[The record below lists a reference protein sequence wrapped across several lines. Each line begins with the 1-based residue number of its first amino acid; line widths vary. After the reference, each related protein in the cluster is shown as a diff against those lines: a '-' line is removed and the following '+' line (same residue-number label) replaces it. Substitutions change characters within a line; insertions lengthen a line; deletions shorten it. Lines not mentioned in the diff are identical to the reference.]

1 MICPHCLKTIDDGA
15 TVCPHCHAEV
25 ASDAARPRLVFCDG
39 CGARLSP
46 HDRTC
51 PKCGRPA
58 PGILSTAASASDL
71 AAGKTASFP
80 RLTQAAIEAELP
92 HAEPVTA
99 RSVLND
105 SLDPCA
111 TNVLDRNQLDAHLGA
126 KGRSNDADPYH
137 ERKRPI
143 KAIVLSLLCIA
154 LVGGGAAFVA
164 LDPLGVMPSVYA
176 WVQQS
181 ASDMFPSRAGMG
193 GSSTTEDQQAEDAE
207 GDSADDAQAE
217 PLQDEAL
224 SDAAAF
230 ERLSA
235 AYDAIVAINGGE
247 RFADAID
254 SFNAS
259 YLSSSLS
266 ARQQASTGAYDLR
279 EELQAIMD
287 DLDSMQLAE
296 GSAYE
301 EDRDNVRQLAAWMYE
316 RIDAICASWDVSL
329 SYPDGERMSQHQ
341 DEILKP
347 MRAAGNTARDNYY
360 AHVSEWEPEEK

>member
-1 MICPHCLKTIDDGA
+1 MICPHCLETIEDDA
-15 TVCPHCHAEV
+15 TVCPRCHARV
-25 ASDAARPRLVFCDG
+25 DAGETRPKLVFCEG

-80 RLTQAAIEAELP
+80 RLTQAAIESELP

-105 SLDPCA
+105 SLDPSA
-111 TNVLDRNQLDAHLGA
+111 TNVLDRSALEERA
-126 KGRSNDADPYH
+126 GRKRGSRDIDPYH
-137 ERKRPI
+137 VRKRPV
-143 KAIVLSLLCIA
+143 KAILITLLCLA
-154 LVGGGAAFVA
+154 VVGGGAAFVA
-164 LDPLGVMPSVYA
+164 LDPLGVMPGVYA
-176 WVQQS
+176 WVEQS
-181 ASDMFPSRAGMG
+181 AREMFPSREGMAPANDAGEGSEDGDTG
-193 GSSTTEDQQAEDAE
+193 GGDAA
-207 GDSADDAQAE
+207 SE

-230 ERLSA
+230 EQLTQ
-235 AYDAIVAINGGE
+235 AYDAIVAINRGE
-247 RFADAID
+247 RFSDAID

-259 YLSSSLS
+259 YLSSSYA
-266 ARQQASTGAYDLR
+266 AREQASSGAFALR
-279 EELQAIMD
+279 DELQGIMD
-287 DLDSMQLAE
+287 ELDSMKLVD
-296 GSAYE
+296 GSAYT
-301 EDRDNVRQLAAWMYE
+301 EDRDNVRQLAEWMYE
-316 RIDAICASWDVSL
+316 RIDAICASWEVSL
-329 SYPDGERMSQHQ
+329 GYPDGERMSQHQ

-360 AHVSEWEPEEK
+360 AHVSEWKPEEK